1 MRGWLGLYRTSVGLG
16 LRYLV
21 RDGYLREAVIRVAVP
36 LDPSRYL
43 ELPDTMHELAARP
56 GDRVLDL
63 ASPKLLAVAL
73 ARSGAVVTSVD
84 QLESEIES
92 WRRLT
97 VGEPRLRLEVA
108 NGRALPFEEASFD
121 AAYSVSVLEHV
132 PEPGDEQALSELARV
147 TKPGG
152 LVVVTLPYASAY
164 REDWRDAPVYAD
176 QGDAEGRHFFQRR
189 YDDARVERLV
199 SAAPGLE
206 LVSSRVSRLEPNLN
220 EFYTRTFPLLVPLG
234 PFFGLLARRRDGP
247 GGDVVRLTFRRR
259 ATEAGTPLT

>member
-1 MRGWLGLYRTSVGLG
+1 MLTRAMPLVPLSRSVRAEAAAHSAAHRLIWIDARRSKNRSRWSRPRVQPVRGWLGLYRTSVGLG

-97 VGEPRLRLEVA
+97 VGEPRLRLDVA

-132 PEPGDEQALSELARV
+132 PEPGDEQ
-147 TKPGG
+147 G
-152 LVVVTLPYASAY
+152 PY
-164 REDWRDAPVYAD
+164 
-176 QGDAEGRHFFQRR
+176 GCC
-189 YDDARVERLV
+189 L
-199 SAAPGLE
+199 
-206 LVSSRVSRLEPNLN
+206 
-220 EFYTRTFPLLVPLG
+220 LG
-234 PFFGLLARRRDGP
+234 PAR
-247 GGDVVRLTFRRR
+247 
-259 ATEAGTPLT
+259 